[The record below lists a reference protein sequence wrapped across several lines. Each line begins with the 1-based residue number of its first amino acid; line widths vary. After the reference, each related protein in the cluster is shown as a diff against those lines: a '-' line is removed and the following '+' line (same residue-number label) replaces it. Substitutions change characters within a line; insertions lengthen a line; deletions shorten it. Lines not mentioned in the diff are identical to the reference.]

1 MDRPVTAAK
10 PAQSKSADR
19 PGLAAAKLTPKEA
32 VERTASTAARPPE
45 KKSVDKPAVAAAR
58 PVTKP
63 VRLAKA
69 DPLAP
74 LPVTHSAKTKDSTA
88 AR

>member
-1 MDRPVTAAK
+1 
-10 PAQSKSADR
+10 
-19 PGLAAAKLTPKEA
+19 
-32 VERTASTAARPPE
+32 
-45 KKSVDKPAVAAAR
+45 
-58 PVTKP
+58 VTKP

-74 LPVTHSAKTKDSTA
+74 LPAKQSGKSKDASA

>member
-1 MDRPVTAAK
+1 MA
-10 PAQSKSADR
+10 
-19 PGLAAAKLTPKEA
+19 
-32 VERTASTAARPPE
+32 
-45 KKSVDKPAVAAAR
+45 KKSVDKPAVAAAK

-74 LPVTHSAKTKDSTA
+74 LPVRHSGNSRDSTA
-88 AR
+88 DR

>member
-1 MDRPVTAAK
+1 
-10 PAQSKSADR
+10 
-19 PGLAAAKLTPKEA
+19 
-32 VERTASTAARPPE
+32 
-45 KKSVDKPAVAAAR
+45 
-58 PVTKP
+58 VTKP

-74 LPVTHSAKTKDSTA
+74 LPDKRSGKSKDSSA